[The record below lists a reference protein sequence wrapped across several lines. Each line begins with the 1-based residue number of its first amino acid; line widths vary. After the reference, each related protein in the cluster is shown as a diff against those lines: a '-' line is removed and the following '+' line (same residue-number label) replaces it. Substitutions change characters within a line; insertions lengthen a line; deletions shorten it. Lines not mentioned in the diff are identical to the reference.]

1 MLAPT
6 TFRAG
11 DSISWI
17 ESLPAYPA
25 SAGWALKF
33 RLIYQTGAAID
44 INAAADGDNHKVDLA
59 ATATAAWVAGSA
71 TLAAYIEKGTE
82 RITLA
87 SEIVTILPNLATATN
102 LDSRSIAAR
111 SLADALAARAAYLAS
126 GKAHVAEYDIAGRVM
141 KFRSVQDITDL
152 IEQLQRE
159 VSRERAMQA
168 VLDGG
173 APGRV
178 QVRF

>member
-11 DSISWI
+11 DSVTWT

-33 RLIYQTGAAID
+33 RLIYQTGAAVD
-44 INAAADGDNHKVDLA
+44 IATTADGDDHKVELTA
-59 ATATAAWVAGSA
+59 AATAAWVAGSA
-71 TLAAYIEKGTE
+71 TLAAYAEKGAE

-87 SEIVTILPNLATATN
+87 SEIVTVLPNLATVTN
-102 LDSRSIAAR
+102 IDGRSIAAR

-126 GKAHVAEYDIAGRVM
+126 GKMHVAEYDIAGRVM
-141 KFRSVQDITDL
+141 KFRNVKEISDL

-159 VSRERAMQA
+159 VARERALQA

-178 QVRF
+178 KVRF